1 MKKLIISPLLLLIGA
16 SSMGCALANSSSNVN
31 HKEESITQTQFVLA
45 SKLAS
50 SIGTGSFAKRA
61 IPQVEETPV
70 QDPLAEVMPMFE
82 QADFIINQGKNSLT
96 SKKETSDLE
105 EYENKE
111 VIGFKDVDGTDKE
124 LTLYYNV
131 TFNEDVEEDE
141 SEKEETRKGIIKSD
155 SFEYPF
161 ISKDEIEEEQG
172 EKETSYEITIQTGI
186 DSFITSEQSFEEEVK
201 NGKTVKEEKYS
212 YTVVT
217 NGKVSKEYSYEF
229 ETGKDNV
236 TEIELEYNGVEYEM
250 TSFIKEN
257 QEYLKLEI
265 ENDAT
270 DEETSYLYL
279 KSVDENNNVTY
290 TLVK

>member
-1 MKKLIISPLLLLIGA
+1 MKKLIVSPLLLLIGA

-31 HKEESITQTQFVLA
+31 SKKESVTQTQFVLA

-50 SIGTGSFAKRA
+50 SVGTNSFAKRA

-124 LTLYYNV
+124 VTLYYNV
-131 TFNEDVEEDE
+131 TFNKEVEEDE
-141 SEKEETRKGIIKSD
+141 SEKEEIRKGIIKSD

-172 EKETSYEITIQTGI
+172 EKETSYEITIQTDV

-201 NGKTVKEEKYS
+201 NGKTAKEEKYS

-270 DEETSYLYL
+270 DEETSYIYL
-279 KSVDENNNVTY
+279 KTVDENNNVTY

>member
-1 MKKLIISPLLLLIGA
+1 M
-16 SSMGCALANSSSNVN
+16 
-31 HKEESITQTQFVLA
+31 
-45 SKLAS
+45 
-50 SIGTGSFAKRA
+50 
-61 IPQVEETPV
+61 
-70 QDPLAEVMPMFE
+70 
-82 QADFIINQGKNSLT
+82 
-96 SKKETSDLE
+96 
-105 EYENKE
+105 
-111 VIGFKDVDGTDKE
+111 
-124 LTLYYNV
+124 
-131 TFNEDVEEDE
+131 
-141 SEKEETRKGIIKSD
+141 
-155 SFEYPF
+155 
-161 ISKDEIEEEQG
+161 
-172 EKETSYEITIQTGI
+172 
-186 DSFITSEQSFEEEVK
+186 
-201 NGKTVKEEKYS
+201 
-212 YTVVT
+212 T